1 MHSLLTLKGT
11 VDRQA
16 DPGEFQAPFVRY
28 NLSRR
33 DQTMT
38 DANEVHAR
46 VTKMLVQSLGVE
58 EDDVIP
64 SATLQGDL
72 GAESIDFLDIM
83 FRLER
88 EFRIRIERDELFP
101 DPISPHDEAFTRD
114 GRLTDEGLTALR
126 LRMPYANFRDLE
138 FDRRLNRIDDLFTV
152 ELLTNFITWKLRG
165 NGEAQ
170 GDVPAPAPHHFPGE
184 PTLSV
189 VSTRV
194 RS

>member
-1 MHSLLTLKGT
+1 M
-11 VDRQA
+11 
-16 DPGEFQAPFVRY
+16 P
-28 NLSRR
+28 
-33 DQTMT
+33 

-46 VTKMLVQSLGVE
+46 VTKVLVQSLGVE

-88 EFRIRIERDELFP
+88 EFRIKIERNELFP
-101 DPISPHDEAFTRD
+101 DPISLDDPILARD

-138 FDRRLNRIDDLFTV
+138 FDRQLNRVDDLVTV
-152 ELLTNFITWKLRG
+152 ELLTSFIMWKLRE
-165 NGEAQ
+165 NGKADS
-170 GDVPAPAPHHFPGE
+170 DVHPLIH
-184 PTLSV
+184 
-189 VSTRV
+189 VSPSLV
-194 RS
+194 HS